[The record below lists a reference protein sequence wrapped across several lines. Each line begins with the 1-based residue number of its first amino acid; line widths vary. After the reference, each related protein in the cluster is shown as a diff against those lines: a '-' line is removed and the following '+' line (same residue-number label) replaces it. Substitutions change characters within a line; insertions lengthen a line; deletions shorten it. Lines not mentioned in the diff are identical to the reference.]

1 MLHTYTNTTKCV
13 DTSLLDDDKLSFAVL
28 VNILSG
34 TFPLQKVITDHKRII
49 IALSA
54 PVYPAWIW
62 TPDDVTEEELDTI
75 YQTLKKEFA
84 PLENYRFN
92 AKYNIAAYLIDRINE
107 EFELG
112 YHITVN
118 MVTYDCPNPKPPV
131 KEVDGKRECLSL
143 DDLELAAR
151 LVREA
156 SIAIGD
162 VVIPEEKSVELA
174 KEQLERQ
181 VLYIW
186 RDASGKPVA
195 FCDRNTE
202 KHYTKVSQ
210 CYTVPEARGKGYAGR
225 LIYELC
231 KESVEA
237 GQLPMLYADGDYAP
251 SNRCYQNIGFEL
263 KEKIATIGV

>member
-1 MLHTYTNTTKCV
+1 MLQTYINAVKCV
-13 DTSLLDDDKLSFAVL
+13 DTSLLEADKLSFAVL
-28 VNILSG
+28 VNILGG

-49 IALSA
+49 IAFSA

-62 TPDDVTEEELDTI
+62 APDDVTEEELDVI
-75 YQTLKKEFA
+75 YQTIKKEFSS
-84 PLENYRFN
+84 LENYRFN
-92 AKYNIAAYLIDRINE
+92 TKYEIANYLLKRIQEEEGLAYRIKANI
-107 EFELG
+107 
-112 YHITVN
+112 
-118 MVTYDCPNPKPPV
+118 VTYECPDPKLPA
-131 KEVDGKRECLSL
+131 KEVDGKLECLTK
-143 DDLELAAR
+143 DDIDLAAR
-151 LVREA
+151 LIREA
-156 SIAIGD
+156 SLAIGD
-162 VVIPEEKSVELA
+162 RVLSEEESVEAA

-186 RDASGKPVA
+186 RDAKGEPVA

-225 LIYELC
+225 MIYELC
-231 KESVEA
+231 QESVSN

-263 KEKIATIGV
+263 KGKIAMIGI